1 MISEEDLYS
10 LHQVSVQDLHK
21 RSPGKICVQELYKSS
36 LCADLFKRSLGKA
49 SGQDVSKR
57 SPGKISW
64 QAPSWQDFC
73 MRCLV
78 LCEPAQ
84 WKCTWT
90 FHKRDFVS
98 AKMAGDTSA
107 DTVLCEPAQSKC
119 TWIFCKSH
127 FVRKFTGKMPYATTG
142 DIDTTSNE
150 HPALTLIART
160 PSVWPHC
167 LGKNQDFGRFC
178 KKKLVVLQI
187 WEWIRLKWKLHHP
200 KHWSKEQ
207 RRSAEGFITRNYNHS
222 LQISIIALAK
232 QDLFWHFLES
242 SPIDFIFS

>member
-36 LCADLFKRSLGKA
+36 LCTDLFKRSLGKA

-98 AKMAGDTSA
+98 KNGRGH
-107 DTVLCEPAQSKC
+107 LCGHRFVRAAQSKC

-127 FVRKFTGKMPYATTG
+127 FAQKFTGKMPYATTG

-150 HPALTLIART
+150 HPALTLTVRT

-167 LGKNQDFGRFC
+167 LGKKSRF
-178 KKKLVVLQI
+178 
-187 WEWIRLKWKLHHP
+187 
-200 KHWSKEQ
+200 WS
-207 RRSAEGFITRNYNHS
+207 I
-222 LQISIIALAK
+222 L
-232 QDLFWHFLES
+232 
-242 SPIDFIFS
+242 